1 MYKAAHIYI
10 FVLLNRNEKLHSNY
24 DSVSSKKNPNI
35 KRSSSLYYTDY
46 FDFLGTVLCL
56 SIVWCNLAVSRA
68 LSRISRRAVSLRR
81 ICKASSRAKPL
92 LTVAGPPNRPEV
104 ATTEEKAFARLMAVL
119 SISFVIC
126 WMPHMVSLAN
136 PISFNL

>member
-1 MYKAAHIYI
+1 M
-10 FVLLNRNEKLHSNY
+10 FCFFFF
-24 DSVSSKKNPNI
+24 SKKKI
-35 KRSSSLYYTDY
+35 QMLKDLSFVYYIDY
-46 FDFLGTVLCL
+46 FKDLLIIGTLLCL

-68 LSRISRRAVSLRR
+68 LSRLSRRAGSLRR

-92 LTVAGPPNRPEV
+92 LTLAGLPNQPEV

-126 WMPHMVSLAN
+126 WMPHMVGLPTS
-136 PISFNL
+136 IGFNL